1 MSDVSFGKVKIL
13 IQDEDILFGG
23 KPRSKNVTK
32 NVHFSLFNQSCVFQW
47 YTHPSFH
54 FSECL
59 FYISLSLFFA
69 LVAIFLREG
78 LGVPEGSSLLA
89 KNVSTLLTLINNW
102 KTIRFICF
110 LVQKE
115 YPLDSVTIDC
125 KYIFLFNLQKKVF
138 KLSWLRSLFGNV
150 LKEDWHAMRHIWKVE
165 LHYLT
170 KMGKV

>member
-1 MSDVSFGKVKIL
+1 MNYELLSLCICACPALTVYKNKDINHCRVVSDVSFGKVKIL

-110 LVQKE
+110 PYAKRI
-115 YPLDSVTIDC
+115 S
-125 KYIFLFNLQKKVF
+125 
-138 KLSWLRSLFGNV
+138 SWFCYNRL
-150 LKEDWHAMRHIWKVE
+150 
-165 LHYLT
+165 
-170 KMGKV
+170 